1 MCGAVLLLLLVALV
15 LSIYLT
21 VSFIGVIVTLV
32 IAGVVGWVAW
42 KFVPIKLP
50 YGFLGAVV
58 AGLLGSW
65 LGGVLL
71 GDVGPELGGIAI
83 FPALVGSLILAVFST
98 VIRRTTMER

>member
-1 MCGAVLLLLLVALV
+1 MCGLILLLVLIALIA
-15 LSIYLT
+15 SIWLT
-21 VSFIGVIVTLV
+21 VSLIGVIVTLV
-32 IAGVVGWVAW
+32 IAGVVGWLAW

-65 LGGVLL
+65 IGGWLL

-83 FPALVGSLILAVFST
+83 LPALVGSLILAVVST
-98 VIRRTTMER
+98 VITRSASR